1 MRTGRYNIAQLLT
14 SPDVE
19 QIVIPELQRDYVWG
33 ERNVTG
39 LLSSILDNYKSKIEQ
54 TLEIK
59 SSLGINIESD
69 IINYLNEEYMRLR
82 YNTRVGF
89 IYAYH
94 DRTLS
99 GQYYLI
105 DGQQRITTIYLILS
119 RCIAD
124 QKIQMCLGNYISL
137 IPFPK

>member
-1 MRTGRYNIAQLLT
+1 MKTGRYNIAQLLT
-14 SPDVE
+14 SPEVE

-33 ERNVTG
+33 VRNVKG
-39 LLSSILDNYKSKIEQ
+39 LLTSILDNFNSMVKQ
-54 TLEIK
+54 TLLFK
-59 SSLGINIESD
+59 DSQGNNIDRD
-69 IINYLNEEYMRLR
+69 IMDYLNEEYMRLR

-105 DGQQRITTIYLILS
+105 DGQQRITTIYLILLALY
-119 RCIAD
+119 RI
-124 QKIQMCLGNYISL
+124 
-137 IPFPK
+137 